1 MVVGSPLR
9 SGPPETTKGT
19 CDDRLPHALEP
30 PAAQAHDRG
39 RVAIASRRTTM
50 PRSRSPGKYPHWR
63 ESWLHDGLSPI
74 TTSLPA
80 GTCRSDAPAWSGR
93 QPPGRGSPGT
103 PATLLT
109 IHARRPVD
117 LYNGVLQAPSMPG
130 DSMITTCPA
139 RSWLSRA
146 RRTSTR
152 SPGCSVGNMLSPF
165 TVTTTNRCRSA
176 TATSSPHTEGASR

>member
-1 MVVGSPLR
+1 
-9 SGPPETTKGT
+9 
-19 CDDRLPHALEP
+19 
-30 PAAQAHDRG
+30 
-39 RVAIASRRTTM
+39 M

-93 QPPGRGSPGT
+93 QHPGRGSPGT

-152 SPGCSVGNMLSPF
+152 SPGCSVGNMAVILYD
-165 TVTTTNRCRSA
+165 TRM
-176 TATSSPHTEGASR
+176 EQGASLGDLSLLMKGETLPAWTKWEGIPARPGLP